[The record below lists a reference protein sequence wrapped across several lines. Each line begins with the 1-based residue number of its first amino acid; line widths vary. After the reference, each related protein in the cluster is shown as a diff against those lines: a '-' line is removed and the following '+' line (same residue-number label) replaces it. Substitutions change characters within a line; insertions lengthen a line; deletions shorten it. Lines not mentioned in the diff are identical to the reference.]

1 VSEKTAKQARR
12 NNFQFPPGPN
22 GQKVIRTVHVLHYD
36 DGSINVLGVPKK
48 LSLAQ
53 AIMEAALRVVNTM
66 FVEAAM
72 NDKLE
77 ITGIPPNIDYQVV
90 TSNIIVPEKNIIMP
104 S

>member
-1 VSEKTAKQARR
+1 VSEKQAKRARQ

-22 GQKVIRTVHVLHYD
+22 GQKVIRTLHILHYD

-53 AIMEAALRVVNTM
+53 AIMEAALRVVSTM

-72 NDKLE
+72 TDKLE

-90 TSNIIVPEKNIIMP
+90 TSNIITQEKKIIIP
-104 S
+104 H